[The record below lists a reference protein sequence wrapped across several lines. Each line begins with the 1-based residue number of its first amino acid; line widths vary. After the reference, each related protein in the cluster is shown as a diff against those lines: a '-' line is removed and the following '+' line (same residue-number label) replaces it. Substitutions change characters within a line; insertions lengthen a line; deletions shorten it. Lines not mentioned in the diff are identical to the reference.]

1 MLTTGD
7 ANCECPIL
15 CAHDDSA
22 FSSYLSASIAKSLSS
37 VTPMAAAEIEKELE
51 SAAKSQLQ
59 DLASNA
65 AGYQATRIRKK
76 FRDDTLEITCRY
88 NSVICMFVNLCAHAG
103 SFH

>member
-1 MLTTGD
+1 MLTTCD

-15 CAHDDSA
+15 CALDDSA

-37 VTPMAAAEIEKELE
+37 VTPMAAAEVEKELE
-51 SAAKSQLQ
+51 GGAKSQLQ

-65 AGYQATRIRKK
+65 AGYQATRIRKL

-88 NSVICMFVNLCAHAG
+88 TSVICKFVNLCARVC
-103 SFH
+103 SFY